1 MRAGFP
7 ARQQFVGVFVGSL
20 DNEIHGRKKARKE
33 RAVEFTDWLWFKFI
47 ALCVAAF
54 VWNFWMAFTGRK

>member
-1 MRAGFP
+1 MRAGFLAHQRP
-7 ARQQFVGVFVGSL
+7 VGVFVSSS
-20 DNEIHGRKKARKE
+20 DNEISWRKKARKE